1 MPAFL
6 RLLAFNFIHI
16 LMNLVVQMNGELTGY
31 PMDIKLFEAIE
42 WVRPSTQIVNM
53 NINNDYIFLLCI
65 LF

>member
-1 MPAFL
+1 
-6 RLLAFNFIHI
+6 
-16 LMNLVVQMNGELTGY
+16 MNLVVQMNGELTGY